1 MWGWLFT
8 LIPLMKR
15 AFRHFVGNCGNIG
28 RVYGFFKFLLHRE
41 AKCFSPR
48 YEVTFN
54 LTAVLKFYEFEISF
68 NNPAHFSPTSIVNSF
83 FFIIST

>member
-1 MWGWLFT
+1 
-8 LIPLMKR
+8 MKR

-68 NNPAHFSPTSIVNSF
+68 NNPASIVNSF

>member
-1 MWGWLFT
+1 M
-8 LIPLMKR
+8 
-15 AFRHFVGNCGNIG
+15 
-28 RVYGFFKFLLHRE
+28 YGFFKFLLHRE

-68 NNPAHFSPTSIVNSF
+68 NNPASIVNSF

>member
-1 MWGWLFT
+1 MVFLNFFFT
-8 LIPLMKR
+8 VKR
-15 AFRHFVGNCGNIG
+15 NV
-28 RVYGFFKFLLHRE
+28 FL
-41 AKCFSPR
+41 SR

-83 FFIIST
+83 FFFHYIYVITT

>member
-1 MWGWLFT
+1 MVFLNFFFT
-8 LIPLMKR
+8 VKR
-15 AFRHFVGNCGNIG
+15 NV
-28 RVYGFFKFLLHRE
+28 FL
-41 AKCFSPR
+41 SR

-68 NNPAHFSPTSIVNSF
+68 NNPASIVNSF